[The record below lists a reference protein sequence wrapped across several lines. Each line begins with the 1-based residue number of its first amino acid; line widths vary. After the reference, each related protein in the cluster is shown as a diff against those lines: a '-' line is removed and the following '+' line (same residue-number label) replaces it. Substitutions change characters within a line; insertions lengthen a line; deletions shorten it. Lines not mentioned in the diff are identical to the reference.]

1 MESSASLLTLL
12 EVPFPGLRAFDT
24 EEAILFFGRETHTRA
39 LLRRLSESRFLAVV
53 GSSGCG
59 KSSLVRAGLLPALF
73 RGHLESTTSHW
84 RYAVLRPGTKPV
96 DALAAALAKTEAL
109 GPALDEGILRKML
122 GATSGGLVEAVRTA
136 GLAPGESLLVVVD
149 QFEELFRFVREGG
162 HGDAEG
168 QAVLFVGL
176 LLRAVE
182 SDVPVYVTLTMR
194 SDYQGDCTQ
203 FPGLPEALNRSQ
215 YLVPRLSR
223 EQRQE
228 AVVRPLEL
236 AGARAT
242 PRLVNRLLS
251 DAGDDPDQLPVLQH
265 ALLQTYRHWRQAG
278 GQGEIDLPD
287 YEAIG
292 GIANALGKHG
302 DDILS
307 GFSEEDRRLAEK
319 IFRNLT
325 TSERGRMVRRPK
337 ELGALYDVV
346 NAVDEPARQRVR
358 DIISTFARREH
369 SLLMLSSEKLE
380 PGTMVDITHESL
392 IRKWPALRKWVQEE
406 SRSTDWYGD
415 LARDVLRYRT
425 EDAGL
430 WRDPEL
436 SRVLKRR
443 DREGWNTAW
452 ALQGSRPDDP
462 PFAEVERFL
471 SASSA
476 AQAKAL
482 HRENVR
488 RWLTSILLLL
498 VLVTVLI
505 AGAVI
510 RYNNQ
515 RNEATVKRVTDK
527 FLSAQAAYSAAR
539 RKESEALKKYEAA
552 SRQLDQIKAAAP
564 AEQARLSQEI
574 ETLHRS
580 YIDSQNASQSAAS
593 AYQREISDLHRNQD
607 LATSDHSTL
616 LNRIQDL
623 QRNLNAVT
631 AERDRIRSDASAAKP
646 ADPTLLRRNEE
657 LQTQL
662 TAMTAELTRLRAS
675 AQRPTAASPVFQ
687 VLRPYNVVHLD
698 TAPFAGKVAIGTGNF
713 PDSLTEHLGIYI
725 WTTDG
730 RSPLPQRCSDEKE
743 GKNKNCAKRAL
754 GKALDKQGCRGGGAD
769 GRSCYEVRRIDT
781 ILGRQQVG
789 RFTFGGAPY
798 EIRATGWSSQ
808 VGGQQ
813 DSISLAIYPVPQAA
827 R

>member
-1 MESSASLLTLL
+1 MESSASLWTLL
-12 EVPFPGLRAFDT
+12 EVPFPGLRAFET

-59 KSSLVRAGLLPALF
+59 KSSFVRAGLLPALF
-73 RGHLESTTSHW
+73 RGYLESTTSHW

-96 DALAAALAKTEAL
+96 DALAAALAKPEAL
-109 GPALDEGILRKML
+109 GPAQDEGTLRKML

-149 QFEELFRFVREGG
+149 QFEELFRFVHEGG

-168 QAVLFVGL
+168 QAALFVGL

-182 SDVPVYVTLTMR
+182 SDMPVYVTLTMR
-194 SDYQGDCTQ
+194 SDYQGDCAQ

-215 YLVPRLSR
+215 YLVPRLTR

-228 AVVRPLEL
+228 AIVRPLEL
-236 AGARAT
+236 VGAMAT
-242 PRLVNRLLS
+242 PRLINRLLN

-265 ALLQTYRHWRQAG
+265 ALLQTYRHWKGKADG
-278 GQGEIDLPD
+278 PIDLAD
-287 YEAIG
+287 YDAVG

-302 DDILS
+302 DGILA
-307 GFSEEDRRLAEK
+307 GLAEDDRRLTEK
-319 IFRNLT
+319 IFRSLT

-337 ELGALYDVV
+337 ELGAIYAVV

-358 DIISTFARREH
+358 DIISAFARREH
-369 SLLMLSSEKLE
+369 SLLMLSSPELA

-436 SRVLKRR
+436 SRVIRRR

-482 HRENVR
+482 RRGSLR

-498 VLVTVLI
+498 VLLTVLI

-510 RYNNQ
+510 SYNNQ
-515 RNEATVKRVTDK
+515 RNDLKVKRVTAK
-527 FLSAQAAYSAAR
+527 YLSIQAAYSAAK
-539 RKESEALKKYEAA
+539 RKASEDLAKYEATN
-552 SRQLDQIKAAAP
+552 RQLDQLKAADP
-564 AEQARLSQEI
+564 VEKARLRQEL
-574 ETLHRS
+574 ETLRRS
-580 YIDSQNASQSAAS
+580 YTDSQNAANT
-593 AYQREISDLHRNQD
+593 YQNQITDLRKNQD
-607 LATSDHSTL
+607 LTASDHNAL
-616 LNRIQDL
+616 LNRIQEL
-623 QRNLNAVT
+623 QKNLNAIT
-631 AERDRIRSDASAAKP
+631 NERDKLRSEASASAPKP
-646 ADPTLLRRNEE
+646 ADPALVRRNEE
-657 LQTQL
+657 LQTQI
-662 TAMTAELTRLRAS
+662 TAMTAELNRLRAS
-675 AQRPTAASPVFQ
+675 PAAQRPTAVRPTFI
-687 VLRPYNVVHLD
+687 VLSQYSVLYLP
-698 TAPFAGKVAIGTGNF
+698 APFVGNVALGVGNV
-713 PDSLTEHLGIYI
+713 PDELAQRVGIYI
-725 WTTDG
+725 WTNDG
-730 RSPLPQRCSDEKE
+730 KTPLPEAFSGDEKRAR
-743 GKNKNCAKRAL
+743 KAL
-754 GKALDKQGCRGGGAD
+754 GRLDKPGCSGGGTEA
-769 GRSCYEVRRIDT
+769 RSCFEVRRIDA
-781 ILGRQQVG
+781 ILGHQQVG
-789 RFTFGGAPY
+789 RFTLGGLSY
-798 EIRATGWSSQ
+798 EARATGWSSH
-808 VGGQQ
+808 VSGYK
-813 DSISLAIYPVPQAA
+813 DSISLAIYPVSQAA